1 MLLKDIDSDY
11 LIDFMLIGYS
21 GLFPGIIL
29 GLLSEIFDF
38 DLDLIVFGIILLVWY
53 LLMVLLYFICKK
65 GEEDEI

>member
-1 MLLKDIDSDY
+1 MLLKDIDSED

-38 DLDLIVFGIILLVWY
+38 YLNLIVFGIIILVWY
-53 LLMVLLYFICKK
+53 LLVVLLYFICKK